1 MEHALEN
8 DMSRA
13 RQRSA
18 SPGDVLQ
25 NNLGIGAAVGAIAF
39 VVNYVLM
46 YLFIEIDGVEG
57 DQGWEFVGNVLYNA
71 QFVSSEFSGGG
82 TSVTVNYVTG
92 SSSNAFF
99 EAVLEEIAIGD
110 TIPTFVYHLAP
121 ILVLVAVG
129 FFVAQQ
135 AQAMDIGSSVAA
147 AVSIVPGT
155 FLLSILGVF
164 LFETESSGTSGG
176 PELMM
181 GILLVGIV
189 IPVVASAIGGAIADQ
204 V

>member
-1 MEHALEN
+1 
-8 DMSRA
+8 MSRA